1 MDDENI
7 LKFGYNEKIE
17 ILENISREIR
27 KKRFILDDSREN
39 FGFDKMSLLSKV
51 LNLDEVKGYPMVAS
65 KVTSKILNG
74 VKVGVKVVPIETKY
88 PKDEHPSSLEIIA
101 LKELTKEVVCKNV
114 SPHIAYYLGSQKVPN
129 KCKAL
134 KFLNLKRLEVE
145 ELVRTHSNMLI
156 SEFIEGN
163 SLDTWVYNI
172 YENDQKISDEEWRI
186 LVFQL
191 VYTLAVIQKKYR
203 LMHNDMH
210 YGNILI
216 DTSLKKDPGQY
227 FVYTINDKKYYLRNV
242 GFISKLWDWEFAMSY
257 NDKIPDF
264 YPNKFIIGKYSY
276 DRKKFVTKQVELDTD
291 DSTEFNVPYN
301 YNEIYD
307 LHYFLVSLLD
317 LYISQEL
324 FDWIVS
330 IYPDELIPREDDSSE
345 GSSHSSYSSSLK
357 NGSEIKELEEI
368 DEEAVLKKKL
378 AKLNLNKNSENE
390 SKHEKSED
398 MSEQNSTNSSRS
410 DNSDDS
416 ESESCSSDEIYDRY
430 LSSGRIRNGIDEEFE
445 DLPIPI
451 KLLHSDF
458 FEKFTKKPAD
468 FDESKAIYFDA
479 GF

>member
-1 MDDENI
+1 MDNENV
-7 LKFGYNEKIE
+7 LKFGYKEKME
-17 ILENISREIR
+17 ILSNISREIR
-27 KKRFILDDSREN
+27 KKRFILNESVQN

-51 LNLDEVKGYPMVAS
+51 ENLDEVKGYPMVAS
-65 KVTSKILNG
+65 KVTSKILKG
-74 VKVGVKVVPIETKY
+74 VKVGLKIVPIETKY

-101 LKELTKEVVCKNV
+101 LKELTKEIVCKNV

-145 ELVRTHSNMLI
+145 ELVRTHSNILI

-172 YENDQKISDEEWRI
+172 YEDDNKISDEEWRI

-191 VYTLAVIQKKYR
+191 VYTLAIIQKRYR

-216 DTSLKKDPGQY
+216 DTSLKKEPGQY
-227 FVYTINDKKYYLRNV
+227 FVYKINNKKYYMKNN
-242 GFISKLWDWEFAMSY
+242 GFIPKLWDWEFAMSY

-264 YPNKFIIGKYSY
+264 YPNKFIIGKYTF
-276 DRKKFVTKQVELDTD
+276 DRKKFTTKEVELDTD

-330 IYPDELIPREDDSSE
+330 IYPDELIPREDNSSKGSSNENSDRSSNESSE
-345 GSSHSSYSSSLK
+345 L
-357 NGSEIKELEEI
+357 NIVSEIDEEI
-368 DEEAVLKKKL
+368 DEDILLKKKL
-378 AKLNLNKNSENE
+378 SKLSL
-390 SKHEKSED
+390 SKKVKSEFD
-398 MSEQNSTNSSRS
+398 NTSEHKSEHKSMSGSESE
-410 DNSDDS
+410 S
-416 ESESCSSDEIYDRY
+416 ESESCSSSETYDRY

-445 DLPIPI
+445 DLPIPSKI
-451 KLLHSDF
+451 LDHDF
-458 FEKFTKKPAD
+458 FERFTNKPAD

>member
-1 MDDENI
+1 MDDENV
-7 LKFGYNEKIE
+7 LKFGYKEKME
-17 ILENISREIR
+17 ILSNISREIR

-39 FGFDKMSLLSKV
+39 FGFDKMSLLTKV
-51 LNLDEVKGYPMVAS
+51 KNVEEVKGYPMVAS
-65 KVTSKILNG
+65 KVTSKILKG
-74 VKVGVKVVPIETKY
+74 VKVGLKIVPIETKY

-101 LKELTKEVVCKNV
+101 LKELTKEIVCKNV

-172 YENDQKISDEEWRI
+172 YENDSKISDEEWRI
-186 LVFQL
+186 LVFQI
-191 VYTLAVIQKKYR
+191 VYTLAVLQKKYR

-210 YGNILI
+210 YGNILM
-216 DTSLKKDPGQY
+216 DTSIKKEPGQY
-227 FVYTINDKKYYLRNV
+227 FVYTINNKKYYMKST
-242 GFISKLWDWEFAMSY
+242 GYIPKLWDLEFSMSY
-257 NDKIPDF
+257 SDKIPDF
-264 YPNKFIIGKYSY
+264 YPNKFIIGKYTF
-276 DRKKFVTKQVELDTD
+276 DRKKFVTKEVELDTD

-330 IYPDELIPREDDSSE
+330 IYPDELIPREES
-345 GSSHSSYSSSLK
+345 SSYENSETSESELDIV
-357 NGSEIKELEEI
+357 SEIKEELE
-368 DEEAVLKKKL
+368 DDEAVLKKKL
-378 AKLNLNKNSENE
+378 AKLSLNKKVKSEFDTSKHSEHKSEEESHSSSESNSEN
-390 SKHEKSED
+390 
-398 MSEQNSTNSSRS
+398 
-410 DNSDDS
+410 DS
-416 ESESCSSDEIYDRY
+416 ESSSETYDRY
-430 LSSGRIRNGIDEEFE
+430 LSNGRIRNGIDEEFE

-451 KLLHSDF
+451 KLLDNNF
-458 FEKFTKKPAD
+458 FEQFTKKPD
-468 FDESKAIYFDA
+468 NFDESKAIYFDS
-479 GF
+479 GI